1 MSEIEQLRKDIE
13 QAKEIMLRFYKQ
25 DRQALG
31 IGEMYDRLAKLEAE
45 EAAKAD
51 PWADA
56 KQDVDWY
63 FRNGEVVGNHAAA
76 KLARYA
82 RHLEQK
88 VEESKDAFSTIA
100 ARAAY
105 LLKERNEAQ
114 ARIAELESELA
125 KRPKVYCVKTYD
137 GIATTGS
144 RSKVPR
150 VFLAESIEDEYG
162 DGAQHIV
169 PYTGQQS

>member
-114 ARIAELESELA
+114 ARIAELEAELSR
-125 KRPKVYCVKTYD
+125 RPVVWCDRLPDGDYLRYGHGYLKIFTDKEKQNTSLVY
-137 GIATTGS
+137 GQ
-144 RSKVPR
+144 
-150 VFLAESIEDEYG
+150 FE
-162 DGAQHIV
+162 
-169 PYTGQQS
+169 PYTGEQK